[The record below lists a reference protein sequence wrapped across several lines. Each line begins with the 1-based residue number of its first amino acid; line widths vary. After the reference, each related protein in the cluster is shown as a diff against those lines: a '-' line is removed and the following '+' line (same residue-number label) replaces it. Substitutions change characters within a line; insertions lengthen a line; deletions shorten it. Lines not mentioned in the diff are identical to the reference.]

1 MGMTCRVHQWFRAS
15 ALALVLVPPGA
26 LAAADS
32 TWLSAD
38 ALHAE
43 FEKDPAA
50 TEAKY
55 AGQRVVVSGR
65 FNPTF
70 PKTQFSIVGEQG
82 LKFVNCEDAPAPLLA
97 AKARIAEGAPVEVA
111 GTLRFRTLGT
121 LHFFDLQGC
130 TLEKGDSAVA
140 PAVAPA
146 VATTA
151 VPTPKAC
158 ELVTLEELRAN
169 VGADVQP
176 VGARAPDGTDD
187 DRGCQWKAGNAAFEL
202 YLVEDAANVPSR
214 FEAMKRSPG
223 TVPLSGIGDD
233 AFWVAGPRLLQA
245 RVGPFLM
252 ISGGW
257 AEGMPGIMA
266 AQTTAQA
273 AVTRLQ
279 GVLAR
284 RAGQPWLDACTLLTQ
299 AEVDTALGRA
309 ARAGSLS
316 AAPVAGTACSFALT
330 AADASPL
337 EQFAAASV
345 TAYPLQDGLFPSVKN
360 WGAMLEAAAVAEM
373 PGALFSDAAGS
384 AQLAFEKGGFLVVI
398 GTAAPDAAK
407 ARLQAIALAK
417 RAAPRVP

>member
-1 MGMTCRVHQWFRAS
+1 MGVTCRVHQWLGAS
-15 ALALVLVPPGA
+15 AMALVLFPHGA
-26 LAAADS
+26 LAAADA
-32 TWLSAD
+32 TRLSAD

-43 FEKDPAA
+43 FEKDPVA

-70 PKTQFSIVGEQG
+70 PRTQFSMVGEQG
-82 LKFVNCEDAPAPLLA
+82 LNFVNCEETPAPLLA
-97 AKARIAEGAPVEVA
+97 AKAQIAEGTLVEVA
-111 GTLRFRTLGT
+111 GTLRFRKLGT

-130 TLEKGDSAVA
+130 TLEKREPVVA
-140 PAVAPA
+140 RAT
-146 VATTA
+146 ATTA

-158 ELVTLEELRAN
+158 DLVTLEEMRAA

-176 VGARAPDGTDD
+176 GRAGAPDGTDD
-187 DRGCQWKAGNAAFEL
+187 DRGCQWKAGSTTYEF

-214 FEAMKRSPG
+214 FETTKQSPG
-223 TVPLSGIGDD
+223 TVPLSAIGDD
-233 AFWVAGPRLLQA
+233 AFWVAKPRILQA

-257 AEGMPGIMA
+257 GEGMAGLIA
-266 AQTTAQA
+266 AQTTAHG

-299 AEVDTALGRA
+299 AEVDTVLGRA

-316 AAPVAGTACSFALT
+316 AAPAAGAACTFALT
-330 AADASPL
+330 GPDAAPL
-337 EQFAAASV
+337 ERLAAASV
-345 TAYPLQDGLFPSVKN
+345 TTFPLNGGPFASVKD
-360 WGAMLEAAAVAEM
+360 WGAMLEASSVAEM
-373 PGALFSDAAGS
+373 PGTLFSDAAGS
-384 AQLAFEKGGFLVVI
+384 AQLAFEKGGFLIVI
-398 GTAAPDAAK
+398 GTAASDAAK
-407 ARLQAIALAK
+407 ARQQAIALAK
-417 RAAPRVP
+417 LAAPRVH